1 LLLFHSWAGAGTA
14 FATSPCVKKFCVV
27 TDGKPIG
34 YRKET
39 SVIRSD
45 LRCASILVTA
55 LLYLQ
60 ACKQQAN
67 RDPASDSSPA
77 VGGDAHGSASSGAI
91 AAGGASAAPGQDP
104 KTNLALT
111 SDDGAWANLDSGGS
125 GNADS
130 GAWANLDSGGSGNAD
145 SGAWANLDAGG
156 GASEASP
163 GPQPSAGPTLGSGVS
178 APASVFSPFKPG
190 ATGATSSIG
199 ALFGGAG
206 PSTSLP
212 VNVGG
217 LASGFNLNQ
226 LLGGAASG
234 APQGFLSFLPTF

>member
-1 LLLFHSWAGAGTA
+1 
-14 FATSPCVKKFCVV
+14 V

-111 SDDGAWANLDSGGS
+111 SDDGAWANLDSGGSGSADSGAWANLDSGGS